1 MRWVIAGFLSLETS
15 LFVMS
20 IYVIVVTAL
29 ILSPANR

>member
-1 MRWVIAGFLSLETS
+1 MRWVIPGFLSLEAS

-20 IYVIVVTAL
+20 IHVIVVTAL